1 MLSESKIKEK
11 IAKHVFEAVGSG
23 SLCWIPKP
31 SGEFDPTPAKKFS
44 DECVDQIYQLFL
56 PALEALV
63 EAEDIIVGEFCSH
76 VRKHSSDKECDAYF
90 IHEAL
95 DKLNGD

>member
-63 EAEDIIVGEFCSH
+63 QAEDMIVGEFCSH
-76 VRKHSSDKECDAYF
+76 SGSHDSSESCYADF
-90 IHEAL
+90 IYKAL
-95 DKLNGD
+95 NKLNGD

>member
-1 MLSESKIKEK
+1 MLNELKIKEK
-11 IAKHVFEAVGSG
+11 LEKILTGNDDEYFEH
-23 SLCWIPKP
+23 IDK
-31 SGEFDPTPAKKFS
+31 
-44 DECVDQIYQLFL
+44 IYQLFL